1 MKTTLHL
8 AALATLLAATAAIQV
23 QADDA
28 GRLMLAENGSDRAME
43 YHLQREALANQRGR
57 EDSSDR
63 FVQMIREQPTA
74 AGPMTE
80 EQSESMD
87 RPKPVFKS
95 PIQRDRE
102 VYGK

>member
-1 MKTTLHL
+1 MKTTLYL
-8 AALATLLAATAAIQV
+8 AALATLMAGATAISV
-23 QADDA
+23 QADEE
-28 GRLMLAENGSDRAME
+28 RLMLAESGSDRVME

-57 EDSSDR
+57 EDSGDR
-63 FVQMIREQPTA
+63 YVQMIREQPTA

-87 RPKPVFKS
+87 RPKPAYKS

-102 VYGK
+102 MYGK

>member
-1 MKTTLHL
+1 MKTTLYQ
-8 AALATLLAATAAIQV
+8 AALTTLLVGMAATSV
-23 QADDA
+23 QADEE
-28 GRLMLAENGSDRAME
+28 RLIMAESGSDRAME

-80 EQSESMD
+80 ELSGSMD
-87 RPKPVFKS
+87 RPKPAYKS

-102 VYGK
+102 MYGK